1 MSQYTSLSPAN
12 EKAWH
17 WHELY
22 QGWLSLAEAHRK
34 ETEWNS
40 NPRSRHQPSRHPRSR
55 NKYTPYPCLILG
67 G

>member
-17 WHELY
+17 WHQLY

-34 ETEWNS
+34 ETECNS
-40 NPRSRHQPSRHPRSR
+40 NPRSRSTEPASPFT
-55 NKYTPYPCLILG
+55 K
-67 G
+67 